1 MSLEVSI
8 IVPVY
13 NVEKYLSI
21 CIESILAQAY
31 TNYELLLINDGST
44 DNSGKVC
51 DEYALRD
58 SRIRVFHKNNGGVSS
73 ARNLGLSKA
82 RGKWITFIDSDD
94 SVSECF
100 LNNLIQFESNDVD
113 IIITRTLNKEEIM
126 SSEYVNRL
134 LRKSVPV
141 ELWGKLIRRN
151 IIQDA
156 LEIPREIYYGED
168 MIANIAIG
176 LNAKKK
182 IICLDNSDYN
192 YRINLESVTFHR
204 TVELCYE
211 EMFLDF
217 VEKLISCNK
226 GLYINGL
233 NILRIA
239 SLELLVVCKV
249 KVEYSQISWI
259 DSLRKWASYNNLSIR
274 QKIVILV
281 SHNVLCRYL
290 LAIERRL
297 SLFLKTCNIKNL

>member
-182 IICLDNSDYN
+182 NN
-192 YRINLESVTFHR
+192 
-204 TVELCYE
+204 
-211 EMFLDF
+211 MF
-217 VEKLISCNK
+217 
-226 GLYINGL
+226 
-233 NILRIA
+233 R
-239 SLELLVVCKV
+239 
-249 KVEYSQISWI
+249 
-259 DSLRKWASYNNLSIR
+259 
-274 QKIVILV
+274 
-281 SHNVLCRYL
+281 
-290 LAIERRL
+290 
-297 SLFLKTCNIKNL
+297 